1 LGYDQWL
8 SVTILKEGC
17 DINTIMVALG
27 LSFPG
32 IIEQIKDC
40 EYYTKENEAD
50 FHFETSGR
58 HIYDGTGLLFEEFS
72 AQEISEKL
80 GCTVEVYYEGEDK
93 EDTDSLEYVDGKI
106 TKHRQLR
113 WVDVL
118 EENWMIDDK
127 TRKWIVSMAYTVFN
141 NDGIEEFVPELESFS
156 MEAITMQ
163 KGEMRDL
170 PDKKLVKVATHAAF
184 VAMLGG
190 FKVDEAVDIVL
201 KNRDDILTA
210 VLEDPND

>member
-1 LGYDQWL
+1 LGYDQWIMVDI
-8 SVTILKEGC
+8 SKEGC
-17 DINTIMVALG
+17 DSNTIMVALG

-32 IIEQIKDC
+32 IIEQIKECDYC
-40 EYYTKENEAD
+40 TKEKEGEEPL
-50 FHFETSGR
+50 HFETSGR
-58 HIYDGTGLLFEEFS
+58 HIYDGKLFEEFS

-80 GCTVEVYYEGEDK
+80 GCTVEVHYEGEDK

>member
-1 LGYDQWL
+1 LGYDQYL

-40 EYYTKENEAD
+40 GYYTKGNTQPPDHPEEG
-50 FHFETSGR
+50 FHFEGSGR
-58 HIYDGTGLLFEEFS
+58 HIYDGTGMLFEEFS

-80 GCTVEVYYEGEDK
+80 GCTVKVYYEGEEK

-113 WVDVL
+113 WVDV
-118 EENWMIDDK
+118 E
-127 TRKWIVSMAYTVFN
+127 
-141 NDGIEEFVPELESFS
+141 
-156 MEAITMQ
+156 
-163 KGEMRDL
+163 
-170 PDKKLVKVATHAAF
+170 
-184 VAMLGG
+184 
-190 FKVDEAVDIVL
+190 
-201 KNRDDILTA
+201 
-210 VLEDPND
+210 